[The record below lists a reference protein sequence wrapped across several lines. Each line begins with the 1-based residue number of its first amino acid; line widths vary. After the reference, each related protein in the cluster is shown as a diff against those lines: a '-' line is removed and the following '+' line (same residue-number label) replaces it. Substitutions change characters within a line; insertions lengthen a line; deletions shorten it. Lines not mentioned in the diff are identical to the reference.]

1 MQANDARTLLQC
13 AVPTAV
19 AGVVAVAVAFALA
32 GGKGAVGA
40 VAGTALALANMSLGL
55 YMLQRTARQWPQLF
69 QMMGLALY
77 AVQFLVIA
85 VLLGLLK
92 DTTLFNVRSFA
103 FSVLAGTL
111 VWVAAQLRAHMKM
124 KIFYI
129 DPEAAAD
136 AKKPAPAESPS

>member
-13 AVPTAV
+13 AVPTLV
-19 AGVVAVAVAFALA
+19 AGAVAVAIGFAVA
-32 GGKGAVGA
+32 GGKGGIGA
-40 VAGTALALANMSLGL
+40 AAGILLALANMSLGL
-55 YMLQRTARQWPQLF
+55 YMLQRTARQWPQVF

-85 VLLGLLK
+85 VLLGVLK
-92 DTTLFNVRSFA
+92 DTTLFNPRAFA

-124 KIFYI
+124 KILYV

>member
-19 AGVVAVAVAFALA
+19 AGVIAMAIAFPLA

-40 VAGTALALANMSLGL
+40 IAGTALALANMSLGL
-55 YMLQRTARQWPQLF
+55 YLLQRTARQWPQVF

-85 VLLGLLK
+85 VLLGVLK
-92 DTTLFNVRSFA
+92 DTTLFNIRAFA
-103 FSVLAGTL
+103 FSVLAATL
-111 VWVAAQLRAHMKM
+111 VWVAAQLRAHLKM
-124 KIFYI
+124 KILYV
-129 DPEAAAD
+129 DPDAAAD

>member
-19 AGVVAVAVAFALA
+19 AGLVAVGVGFAVA
-32 GGKGAVGA
+32 GGKGAIGAAVGML
-40 VAGTALALANMSLGL
+40 LALASMSLGL
-55 YMLQRTARQWPQLF
+55 YLLQRTARQWPQIF

-77 AVQFLVIA
+77 AAQCLVI
-85 VLLGLLK
+85 VILLGVLK
-92 DTTLFNVRSFA
+92 GTTLFSFKAFA
-103 FSVLAGTL
+103 FSVLAATL
-111 VWVAAQLRAHMKM
+111 VWVAAQLRAHLKM
-124 KIFYI
+124 KILYV